1 MEEEESSTVNT
12 VRTCCLR
19 EHLLLLLC
27 LVPPVP
33 LEGGS
38 LSSVETCGADTAP
51 FHFWARRHAW
61 AGLLAQPHLSLA
73 SQGLGPS
80 HAAPVGPGCPGSTTC
95 LLL

>member
-1 MEEEESSTVNT
+1 MEERESSTVNM
-12 VRTCCLR
+12 VGTCCLR
-19 EHLLLLLC
+19 EHLFLLFR
-27 LVPPVP
+27 LVPLVP

-38 LSSVETCGADTAP
+38 LSSVEASGACTAL
-51 FHFWARRHAW
+51 FHFLASLHAW
-61 AGLLAQPHLSLA
+61 TGLPAQSYLSLA